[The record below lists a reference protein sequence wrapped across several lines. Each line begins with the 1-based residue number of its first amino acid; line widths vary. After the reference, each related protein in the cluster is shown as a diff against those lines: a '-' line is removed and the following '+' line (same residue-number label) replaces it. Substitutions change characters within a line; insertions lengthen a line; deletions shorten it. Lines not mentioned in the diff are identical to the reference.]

1 MRAPIDTAAVAAL
14 AELPVDRHCKGL
26 PVAWSG
32 KTPAQVCADA
42 PNLRAAGPLGPV
54 CVLHADALAHNLAT
68 MAAWC
73 ARHGVELAPHG
84 KTHMSPQLLARQLTA
99 GACAVTTATV
109 NQVRSYRAFGVRDI
123 VLANELVDPAA
134 LHWLATELNNDP
146 DFRLI
151 CWVDSVR
158 GVALMEAGLAAGDA
172 TRPLDVCVEIGAVGG
187 RTGCRDA
194 QTVDQ
199 VAAAVVGSPWL
210 RLVGVAGYEGT
221 LGHDVSA
228 AGLARVRTYLQQMR
242 SAVLR
247 LAGLFEAGVVE
258 VTAGGSTYFDLVAD
272 VLATAWPDDLSTR
285 VILRSGCY
293 LTHDDGL
300 YQRTSPLTRPGASGG
315 STVGFR
321 SAVSVWAQV
330 CSRPEPGLALLT
342 MGRRDVSF
350 DQDLP
355 IPQQIWTPHG
365 WSARGLDGCRLVK
378 LNDQHAFLRLGPAAD
393 RHVEVGTWVQF
404 GVSHPCTVFDKW
416 RLIPVLDASDRV
428 VDLIRTFF

>member
-1 MRAPIDTAAVAAL
+1 MRTSINAAAVAAL
-14 AELPVDRHCKGL
+14 GDVPVSQHSKGL

-32 KTPAQVCADA
+32 KTPAQICARTPD
-42 PNLRAAGPLGPV
+42 LLGAGPLGPV
-54 CVLHADALAHNLAT
+54 CVLRADALAHNLVT

-73 ARHGVELAPHG
+73 ASRGVELAPHG
-84 KTHMSPQLLARQLTA
+84 KTHMSPQLLAKQLDA
-99 GACAVTTATV
+99 GACAVTAATI

-123 VLANELVDPAA
+123 VLANELIDPAG
-134 LHWLATELNNDP
+134 LRWLAAELNEDP
-146 DFRLI
+146 DFHLI

-158 GVALMEAGLAAGDA
+158 GVALMTSELAAA
-172 TRPLDVCVEIGAVGG
+172 RARRPVDVCVEIGAAGA

-194 QTVDQ
+194 ATVDE
-199 VAAAVVGSPWL
+199 VAAAAARGPQL
-210 RLVGVAGYEGT
+210 RLVGVAGYEAAQ
-221 LGHDVSA
+221 GHDISA
-228 AGLARVRTYLQQMR
+228 AALARVSAYLMQLR
-242 SAVLR
+242 AAVLR
-247 LAGLFEAGVVE
+247 LAGLFEDDVIV

-272 VLATAWPDDLSTR
+272 VLAGGWPDGLSTR
-285 VILRSGCY
+285 TIVRSGCY

-300 YQRTSPLTRPGASGG
+300 YQRTSPLTRPGAPGPPAG
-315 STVGFR
+315 GFR
-321 SAVSVWAQV
+321 PALSVWAQV

-355 IPQQIWTPHG
+355 IPQRIRTENG
-365 WSARGLDGCRLVK
+365 WSTDGLDGCRVVK

-393 RHVEVGTWVQF
+393 RRVEVGSWLQF

-416 RLIPVLDASDRV
+416 QLIPVLDASERV